1 VWDVLFLDPDRR
13 GEILWQLRVGKGG
26 TNAGVERGM
35 ATDGQNVYA
44 AVSDVACAPRTRTDL
59 ADLCDRDL
67 DPRSAGSRN

>member
-26 TNAGVERGM
+26 TNAGVEWGM

-44 AVSDVACAPRTRTDL
+44 AVSNVARAPR
-59 ADLCDRDL
+59 
-67 DPRSAGSRN
+67 PRSQISG